1 MNIRTAT
8 LIGSISILLWG
19 TLALMTRWTDA
30 RIPPFQL
37 LAMTFSLAWLL
48 MQSRWWLRGES
59 GLRFLR
65 QPLPVWLLG
74 IGGLFGYHLFYFIAL
89 AKAPAAEAGLIAYLW
104 PLLIVLLSALL
115 PGERLRGGHI
125 IGALLA
131 ASGSALLLIKG
142 DASFNEQHLAGYLA
156 AGACALIWSCY
167 SVLSR
172 RHADVPTDTV
182 GWYCAGTA
190 LLGLLC
196 HLLFEQTVWPER
208 PLQWV
213 GIVGLGLGPVGI
225 AFLTWDIGVKKG
237 NIQLL
242 GTLAYAAPLI
252 STLLLI
258 LAGEAQPSPRLLL
271 ACLLI
276 VGGSMVAGIRLR
288 RWRQRTAEMAEGQ
301 QG

>member
-1 MNIRTAT
+1 MKTHNAT

-30 RIPPFQL
+30 QIPPFQL
-37 LAMTFSLAWLL
+37 LTMTFTLAWLL
-48 MQSRWWLRGES
+48 MQTRWWLRGES
-59 GLRFLR
+59 GARFLR

-74 IGGLFGYHLFYFIAL
+74 IGGLFCYHLFYFIAL
-89 AKAPAAEAGLIAYLW
+89 ANAPAAEAGLIAYLW

-115 PGERLRGGHI
+115 PGEQLRLAHI
-125 IGALLA
+125 VGALLA
-131 ASGSALLLIKG
+131 AGGSAMLLLKG
-142 DASFNEQHLAGYLA
+142 ESGFSSEYSAGYLA
-156 AGACALIWSCY
+156 AGACSLIWSSY

-172 RHADVPTDTV
+172 RHAHVPTDTV
-182 GWYCAGTA
+182 GWFCAGTA
-190 LLGLLC
+190 LLGLVC

-208 PLQWV
+208 ALQWI

-258 LAGEAQPSPRLLL
+258 AAGEAQATPRLLI

-276 VGGSMVAGIRLR
+276 VAGSAIAGVRLR
-288 RWRQRTAEMAEGQ
+288 NLRIARRRSGAQS
-301 QG
+301 

>member
-1 MNIRTAT
+1 MNTTQAT

-30 RIPPFQL
+30 QIPPFQL
-37 LAMTFSLAWLL
+37 LAMTFTLAWLL
-48 MQSRWWLRGES
+48 MQTRWWLRGES
-59 GLRFLR
+59 GLRFIR

-74 IGGLFGYHLFYFIAL
+74 IGGLFFYHLFYFIAL
-89 AKAPAAEAGLIAYLW
+89 ANAPAAEAGLIAYLW

-115 PGERLRGGHI
+115 PGEQLRVAHI
-125 IGALLA
+125 VGALLA
-131 ASGSALLLIKG
+131 AGGSAMLLIKG
-142 DASFNEQHLAGYLA
+142 EAGFSSEYTLGYVA
-156 AGACALIWSCY
+156 AGACSLVWSSY

-182 GWYCAGTA
+182 GWFCAGTA
-190 LLGLLC
+190 LLGLVC
-196 HLLFEQTVWPER
+196 HLLFEQTVWPDR
-208 PLQWV
+208 PIQWI

-258 LAGEAQPSPRLLL
+258 AAGEAEATSRLLA

-276 VGGSMVAGIRLR
+276 VGGSTIAGVRLR
-288 RWRQRTAEMAEGQ
+288 HLRLKRRRRASAQS
-301 QG
+301 

>member
-1 MNIRTAT
+1 MNTRSAT

-37 LAMTFSLAWLL
+37 LAMTFTLAWLL
-48 MQSRWWLRGES
+48 MQTRWWLRGES
-59 GLRFLR
+59 GVRFLR

-115 PGERLRGGHI
+115 PGERLRTAHI
-125 IGALLA
+125 VGAVLA
-131 ASGSALLLIKG
+131 ASGSALLLINNDTG
-142 DASFNEQHLAGYLA
+142 FSDEHSLGYLA
-156 AGACALIWSCY
+156 AGACALIWSSY

-172 RHADVPTDTV
+172 RFSSVPTDTV

-190 LLGLLC
+190 LLGLVC
-196 HLLFEQTVWPER
+196 HWLFEQTVWPEHS
-208 PLQWV
+208 LQWV
-213 GIVGLGLGPVGI
+213 GIIGLGLGPVGI

-258 LAGEAQPSPRLLL
+258 LAGEAQASSRLLL
-271 ACLLI
+271 ACVLI
-276 VGGSMVAGIRLR
+276 VGGSMVAGIRLGR
-288 RWRQRTAEMAEGQ
+288 LRKASASMAEGQ
-301 QG
+301 

>member
-1 MNIRTAT
+1 MTTQQAT
-8 LIGSISILLWG
+8 LIGTVSILLWG

-30 RIPPFQL
+30 QIPPFQL
-37 LAMTFSLAWLL
+37 LAMTFGLAWLL

-59 GLRFLR
+59 GLRFLH

-115 PGERLRGGHI
+115 PGERLRSAHI
-125 IGALLA
+125 LGALLA

-142 DASFNEQHLAGYLA
+142 EANFSEQHSIGYLA
-156 AGACALIWSCY
+156 AGACALIWSAY

-190 LLGLLC
+190 LLGLIC

-208 PLQWV
+208 PLQWI

-225 AFLTWDIGVKKG
+225 AFLTWDIGVKRG

-258 LAGEAQPSPRLLL
+258 LAGEAQASSRLLL

-276 VGGSMVAGIRLR
+276 VGGSMIAGIRLKR
-288 RWRQRTAEMAEGQ
+288 MLNPASNPIEGEQ
-301 QG
+301 H